1 MDFLASVFFNPHTN
15 IVHWVYGN
23 EVQCS
28 EDVVP
33 LCWVNIF
40 YCSWS
45 MVICGRCFQFPPQL
59 RGESCRVG
67 FNRVPSLS
75 QQESLA

>member
-1 MDFLASVFFNPHTN
+1 
-15 IVHWVYGN
+15 
-23 EVQCS
+23 
-28 EDVVP
+28 
-33 LCWVNIF
+33 
-40 YCSWS
+40 

-75 QQESLA
+75 QQESLAECRKAADISCGTVEPNN